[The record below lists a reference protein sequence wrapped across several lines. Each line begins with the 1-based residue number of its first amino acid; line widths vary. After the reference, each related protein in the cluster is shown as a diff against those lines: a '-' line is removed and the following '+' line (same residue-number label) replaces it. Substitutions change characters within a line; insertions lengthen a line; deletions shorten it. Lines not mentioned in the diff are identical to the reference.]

1 MQQLGIDK
9 IIAVEGLLNQM
20 QILND
25 FGFESIAIA
34 ENYND
39 KSIEKEVR
47 NLFGSED
54 SGVVSLFNAPGV
66 VQNKFRMS
74 DILQI
79 TQSWTT
85 ENVYNIVIK
94 LKQGSLK
101 ILYRITPHM
110 VVIE

>member
-1 MQQLGIDK
+1 MQRLKIDK
-9 IIAVEGLLNQM
+9 VIAVEGLLNQM
-20 QILND
+20 EILSD
-25 FGFESIAIA
+25 FGFESIVIT
-34 ENYND
+34 EIFND
-39 KSIEKEVR
+39 RSIENEIR

-66 VQNKFRMS
+66 VQNQFRMS

-79 TQSWTT
+79 TQSWTE
-85 ENVYNIVIK
+85 ENVYKIVIN

-110 VVIE
+110 VVIG